1 MNDSVTKKADTPIWV
16 LAMGGFGIVVG
27 LALFG
32 QYIIRAIGVKL
43 VAITPSRGFTA
54 EISSSIVVILAARLG
69 IPVSTTHCQVG
80 AEVGIGLLESA
91 SKNKNGRRGCTIHRA
106 INWRQLFVIFFG
118 WVITLVIS
126 GATAGGLFALL
137 YYSPGSK

>member
-1 MNDSVTKKADTPIWV
+1 MAIYLNEELSKKQIHLVGLEWW
-16 LAMGGFGIVVG
+16 LGIIVG

-32 QYIIRAIGVKL
+32 QYIIRAIVKIGNPPL
-43 VAITPSRGFTA
+43 GFTA

-91 SKNKNGRRGCTIHRA
+91 SKGEDGKRHCTVHRA
-106 INWRQLFVIFFG
+106 INWKQLIVIFFG
-118 WVITLVIS
+118 WVITLIIS

-137 YYSPGSK
+137 YYSPGSN